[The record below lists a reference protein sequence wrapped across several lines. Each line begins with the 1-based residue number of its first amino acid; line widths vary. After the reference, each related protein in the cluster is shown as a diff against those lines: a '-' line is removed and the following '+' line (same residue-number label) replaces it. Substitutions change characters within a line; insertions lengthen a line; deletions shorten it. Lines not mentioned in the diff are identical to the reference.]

1 MSVKI
6 VDFCKAFETY
16 SKAAFYACVQARE
29 TSMPDR
35 AYIWRVVLF
44 RSVQG
49 PRLRGDGGHMSPPT
63 FGQGGIQYLL
73 APSTFRDKK

>member
-16 SKAAFYACVQARE
+16 SKAAFYACVQASE

-35 AYIWRVVLF
+35 VYIWRVVLLS
-44 RSVQG
+44 SVQG
-49 PRLRGDGGHMSPPT
+49 PRLKGDGGDMSPPT
-63 FGQGGIQYLL
+63 FGQGGI
-73 APSTFRDKK
+73 